1 MTNGPFEDVFPI
13 ENGDIPT
20 CYVSLPEIILK
31 VNTLEKYEVIKIQTP
46 WPQRQETHQTFL
58 FFQRSLQ
65 GLSTKMTIFFMMTGD
80 SSLGSGWT
88 NRLKQ
93 KQIVKLDRCPQSRGW
108 NNWKK
113 TWIDTID
120 HIEMTPRLFP
130 QHSVFL
136 GWPSNHGYGH
146 SHLLQIHGSG
156 NILSSCSCECR
167 NKKEEGGGT
176 FTRKLPSRIN

>member
-13 ENGDIPT
+13 DNGDIPT

-80 SSLGSGWT
+80 SSLGSG
-88 NRLKQ
+88 
-93 KQIVKLDRCPQSRGW
+93 
-108 NNWKK
+108 
-113 TWIDTID
+113 
-120 HIEMTPRLFP
+120 
-130 QHSVFL
+130 
-136 GWPSNHGYGH
+136 
-146 SHLLQIHGSG
+146 
-156 NILSSCSCECR
+156 
-167 NKKEEGGGT
+167 
-176 FTRKLPSRIN
+176 